1 MVALAGLNSRWEAFA
16 QLLTLLVVFI
26 FVLALTYFATRWAGN
41 MQKTKM
47 AGRNIQILET
57 MRVSNTKYIQII
69 KIGSKCFAVAVCK
82 DTMTYLCEIN
92 EQELTYLSESKTI
105 NTDGLGRN
113 ERVMLQWIRKHRKAL
128 AGISVGAGAF
138 FAAISFITYKVM
150 AAEETTASGNNLI
163 NIGISTSDGNDMA
176 SVLQMLL
183 VLTVISL
190 APSIL
195 IMLTS
200 FTRIVI
206 VLHFT
211 RAALGTQTVPP
222 NQVII
227 GLSLFLTFFVMS
239 PVFTEVYDSALKPL
253 SNNEISVEEAYETG
267 VKPLKSF
274 MLKQTSTKDLDTF
287 FKIAGYE
294 EGSVTSEDDISMT
307 VLVPSFIISELRIA
321 FIIGFLIY
329 IPFIIIDMVVS
340 STLMSMGMMMLPP
353 TTISAPFK
361 ILLFVM
367 ADGWNLIIGNLVATF
382 K

>member
-1 MVALAGLNSRWEAFA
+1 M
-16 QLLTLLVVFI
+16 
-26 FVLALTYFATRWAGN
+26 LTYR
-41 MQKTKM
+41 
-47 AGRNIQILET
+47 
-57 MRVSNTKYIQII
+57 
-69 KIGSKCFAVAVCK
+69 
-82 DTMTYLCEIN
+82 
-92 EQELTYLSESKTI
+92 
-105 NTDGLGRN
+105 
-113 ERVMLQWIRKHRKAL
+113 
-128 AGISVGAGAF
+128 
-138 FAAISFITYKVM
+138 VM
-150 AAEETTASGNNLI
+150 AADTDTASGNSLI
-163 NIGISTSDGNDMA
+163 NIGISAGDGNDMA

-211 RAALGTQTVPP
+211 RAAIGTQTVPP

-239 PVFTEVYDSALKPL
+239 PTFTEIYDSALKPL

-267 VKPLKSF
+267 VKPLKTF

-367 ADGWNLIIGNLVATF
+367 ADGWNLIIGNLITTF

>member
-1 MVALAGLNSRWEAFA
+1 
-16 QLLTLLVVFI
+16 
-26 FVLALTYFATRWAGN
+26 
-41 MQKTKM
+41 
-47 AGRNIQILET
+47 
-57 MRVSNTKYIQII
+57 
-69 KIGSKCFAVAVCK
+69 
-82 DTMTYLCEIN
+82 
-92 EQELTYLSESKTI
+92 
-105 NTDGLGRN
+105 
-113 ERVMLQWIRKHRKAL
+113 MLQWIRKHRKAL
-128 AGISVGAGAF
+128 VGISSGTGLF
-138 FAAISFITYKVM
+138 FAATAMFYCRVM
-150 AAEETTASGNNLI
+150 AEDTDTASGNSMI
-163 NIGISTSDGNDMA
+163 NIGISSGNGNDMA

-211 RAALGTQTVPP
+211 RAAIGTQTVPP

-239 PVFTEVYDSALKPL
+239 PTFTEIYNNALKPL
-253 SNNEISVEEAYETG
+253 SNNEISIEEAYQTG
-267 VKPLKSF
+267 VKPLKTF

-367 ADGWNLIIGNLVATF
+367 ADGWNLIIGNLMTTF

>member
-1 MVALAGLNSRWEAFA
+1 
-16 QLLTLLVVFI
+16 
-26 FVLALTYFATRWAGN
+26 
-41 MQKTKM
+41 
-47 AGRNIQILET
+47 
-57 MRVSNTKYIQII
+57 
-69 KIGSKCFAVAVCK
+69 
-82 DTMTYLCEIN
+82 
-92 EQELTYLSESKTI
+92 
-105 NTDGLGRN
+105 
-113 ERVMLQWIRKHRKAL
+113 MLQWIRKHREAL